1 MSVERLKIKNLD
13 LINPKN
19 SLLKNQKFNDI
30 LILLRQKI
38 SEYPAAYNLKLC
50 QEFLLYCCKVVE
62 EVVLKIDKINKKEFV
77 IDLFKA
83 LFSLNDAECKL
94 LGVSIDFYTP
104 IIEFQKLKQLK
115 DF

>member
-1 MSVERLKIKNLD
+1 MCI
-13 LINPKN
+13 I
-19 SLLKNQKFNDI
+19 LLSIQSRSNDI

-62 EVVLKIDKINKKEFV
+62 EIVLKIDKINKKEFV

-94 LGVSIDFYTP
+94 LGVSIDFLHANNLISKVKTSKR
-104 IIEFQKLKQLK
+104 FLSFFKKKVSSVL
-115 DF
+115 